1 MSITV
6 HILLS
11 AMRAVKKTGL
21 IKGPDTDV
29 DENLRKAREYN
40 RRHPYKE
47 PSDRKATYRTIHEG
61 GYPCLVIRQ
70 RHTPPS
76 GKAIL
81 FLHGGFLA
89 MQLLT
94 WINRNNADEENER
107 IEMPQLLIMNSPF
120 GYPKTNE
127 EWTLA
132 RELEKTDVMLPFGAF
147 RYMCDWR
154 EELTVSAMNSIP
166 KST

>member
-1 MSITV
+1 MSITI

-47 PSDRKATYRTIHEG
+47 PSDRKATYRTVHVG

-70 RHTPPS
+70 KHTQPS

-81 FLHGGFLA
+81 FLHGYDDR
-89 MQLLT
+89 LLCGTSSVLGRAFYTGGDRNDAASRMGLRVQSPADVSCAGTVQHSWRGKYRRRRDVPWFVHPVYDLMSISNT
-94 WINRNNADEENER
+94 W
-107 IEMPQLLIMNSPF
+107 
-120 GYPKTNE
+120 GYC
-127 EWTLA
+127 
-132 RELEKTDVMLPFGAF
+132 R
-147 RYMCDWR
+147 RR
-154 EELTVSAMNSIP
+154 
-166 KST
+166 